1 MFWIA
6 LAESFISV
14 SDLDPDLPIRD
25 MGGLLDPNPGDT
37 KADMKP
43 VPVPT

>member
-1 MFWIA
+1 MLWIA

-37 KADMKP
+37 NETGTGAYLK
-43 VPVPT
+43 